1 MEVGMTDEQGTSGA
15 ILVVGGGISG
25 LTAALEAAE
34 VGNDVYLV
42 EKNAYFGGRV
52 AQLNQYFP
60 KLCPPSC
67 GLEINFKRIKDNRRI
82 RTYTMTSVT
91 AVSGGPGNY
100 EVTLETAPRYV
111 NSNCTACGDCEASC
125 PDEMDNEFNYGINK
139 SKAAYLPHEMAFP
152 RRYVINKDALS
163 EEGAAAVKASCKYG
177 AVDLDMG
184 TDSKTINVA
193 SIIWATGWT
202 PYDPTKMDNLKF
214 NESDA
219 IVTNM
224 MIERMAAP
232 GGPTDGKI
240 LRPGDNKEPESF
252 AFVQC
257 AGSRDENHL
266 EFCSYICCMATFKQM
281 TYIRERYPEAKIYVF
296 YIDLR
301 TPGKY
306 EKFREK
312 LMQDENSTF
321 IKGKVAEVIPE
332 SDGSVTVVAENA
344 VTGEKIKQNV
354 DMAVLATGMQPS
366 LAADGAPVTLDTDP
380 SGFVNSNPETG
391 VLSAGCACR
400 AADVVTSNQSATAAA
415 LKAIQVSR
423 RS

>member
-1 MEVGMTDEQGTSGA
+1 MTDEQGTSGA

-34 VGNDVYLV
+34 VGNDVFLV
-42 EKNAYFGGRV
+42 EKSASFGGRV

-67 GLEINFKRIKDNRRI
+67 GLEINFRRVKDNRKI
-82 RTYTMTSVT
+82 RTYTMTTVKSVT
-91 AVSGGPGNY
+91 GGPGNY
-100 EVTLETAPRYV
+100 EVTLEIAPRFV
-111 NSNCTACGDCEASC
+111 NSNCTACGDCADAC
-125 PDEMDNEFNYGINK
+125 PDEIDNEFNFGMDK
-139 SKAAYLPHEMAFP
+139 TKAAYLPHAMAFP
-152 RRYVINKDALS
+152 RRYVINKEALS
-163 EEGAAAVKASCKYG
+163 AEGAEAVKAACKYD
-177 AVDLDMG
+177 AVDLDMAVE
-184 TDSKTINVA
+184 TVTVNVA
-193 SIIWATGWT
+193 SIVWATGWT
-202 PYDPTKMDNLKF
+202 PYDPTKIDNLKY

-224 MIERMAAP
+224 QIERMAAP

-240 LRPGDNKEPESF
+240 VRPGDAKEPESI

-266 EFCSYICCMATFKQM
+266 EFCSHICCMATFKQM
-281 TYIRERYPEAKIYVF
+281 TYVREQYPDAQIYVF

-306 EKFREK
+306 EKFREAR
-312 LMQDENSTF
+312 MADEKATF
-321 IKGKVAEVIPE
+321 IKGKVADIIPNA
-332 SDGSVTVVAENA
+332 DGTVTVVAENA
-344 VTGEKIKQNV
+344 QTMAKIEQTV

-366 LAADGAPVTLDTDP
+366 IAADGAPVDMNLDA
-380 SGFVNSNPETG
+380 SGFVISDAQTG
-391 VLSAGCACR
+391 ILSAGCAKK
-400 AADVVTSNQSATAAA
+400 AADVVTTTQNSTAAA

-423 RS
+423 R